1 MAPTDLLVCTRCRL
15 AGEDPG
21 EAHLA
26 ARAGARLHR
35 ALVAAAR
42 QAGAADG
49 AADGAEGVAVASV
62 ACLSACKR
70 GCAVALMAPGKASLL
85 FGDLRPEDAA
95 DILAAARAHAA
106 RADGFLPRA
115 ARPERLRAGILA
127 RLPAPPHRVSADAY
141 AWPAA

>member
-1 MAPTDLLVCTRCRL
+1 MAMTQTDLLVCARCRL
-15 AGEDPG
+15 ADERAG

-35 ALVAAAR
+35 AIVAAAA
-42 QAGAADG
+42 AGG
-49 AADGAEGVAVASV
+49 AGGVAVASV

-70 GCAVALMAPGKASLL
+70 PCAVALMAPGKASYL
-85 FGDLRPEDAA
+85 FGDLRPEDAP

-115 ARPERLRAGILA
+115 ARPERLRAGVLA
-127 RLPAPPHRVSADAY
+127 RLPAPAHRLAPDAF